1 MARSLQVHWSTEQ
14 RVEEG
19 LSSGICHR
27 KRWKCEQRWHCAY
40 ILQGNNPEILKKL
53 LLVKST
59 FWLVPITYFVLQ
71 DGCLLGMNICNVSLF
86 TLWNTNVWF
95 LAAWISSQQYNS
107 CRSKKMWEFGVI
119 WEHQGHTAKG
129 FRVYFFVLVVFWHHP
144 WCLLSS
150 GFTAIKNL
158 QNIYLLMMN
167 SPLLGF
173 SNVILFFLVIHRVKT
188 ESYLSLPHFVLHI
201 SLYFYI

>member
-1 MARSLQVHWSTEQ
+1 MS
-14 RVEEG
+14 
-19 LSSGICHR
+19 
-27 KRWKCEQRWHCAY
+27 
-40 ILQGNNPEILKKL
+40 
-53 LLVKST
+53 
-59 FWLVPITYFVLQ
+59 YFVLQ
-71 DGCLLGMNICNVSLF
+71 DGCLPGINICNFSLF

-95 LAAWISSQQYNS
+95 LVAWISSQQYNS
-107 CRSKKMWEFGVI
+107 CRSKKMWECGVI

-129 FRVYFFVLVVFWHHP
+129 FRGYFFVLVVFWHHP

-158 QNIYLLMMN
+158 RYIYLLMVN
-167 SPLLGF
+167 PSLLGF

>member
-1 MARSLQVHWSTEQ
+1 MVLSLQVHWSTEQ

-27 KRWKCEQRWHCAY
+27 KRWKCEQRWHRAY

-53 LLVKST
+53 LVKST
-59 FWLVPITYFVLQ
+59 FWLVLITYFVLQ
-71 DGCLLGMNICNVSLF
+71 DGCLLGMNICNCSLF

-107 CRSKKMWEFGVI
+107 CRSKKMWECGVI

-129 FRVYFFVLVVFWHHP
+129 FRATF
-144 WCLLSS
+144 
-150 GFTAIKNL
+150 
-158 QNIYLLMMN
+158 
-167 SPLLGF
+167 
-173 SNVILFFLVIHRVKT
+173 LFL
-188 ESYLSLPHFVLHI
+188 
-201 SLYFYI
+201 LYFDIIHDVYSAVDSQQ